1 MTPQQKDKQ
10 ETILKFISLKLEE
23 TGYSPTHQEISEHLN
38 VSSAPYHIRH
48 LENNG
53 LLSVNQGWRSFMPTL
68 EGLQSIGQGQDTYDR
83 IEKNGSCTH
92 EYCRLNPAAPPA

>member
-10 ETILKFISLKLEE
+10 ETILRFITLKLEL

-48 LENNG
+48 LVDNV
-53 LLSVNQGWRSFMPTL
+53 LLSISQGWRSFMPTL
-68 EGLQSIGQGQDTYDR
+68 EGLQSIGKGQDTQDR
-83 IEKNGSCTH
+83 IEKKWIL
-92 EYCRLNPAAPPA
+92 YCMSIVA